1 LQNDTIFDTILER
14 AMTLSIEKLIEK
26 MRDQPAGIRPA
37 EAEKVLVGNG
47 YRYIRQKGSHRHY
60 RNDAGDVITVKIET
74 PLKAVY
80 AKDILKR
87 IKE

>member
-1 LQNDTIFDTILER
+1 M
-14 AMTLSIEKLIEK
+14 APSIEKLMEK

-37 EAEKVLVGNG
+37 EAERVLVANG

-60 RNDAGDVITVKIET
+60 RNDAGDVITIKVET
-74 PLKAVY
+74 PLRAVY
-80 AKDILKR
+80 VKDILKR